1 MDDWIDSTSLLA
13 AAAEQGHKVSTRS
26 LELWRYRGLLP
37 RPRRQA
43 KGRAAW
49 LYPPGTQHQLLSLLH
64 MHRKVRSLGLVTI
77 ALWVEDFP
85 IELDRVRA
93 ALSSAVDEL
102 GRELHKAG
110 GDIPGFIDLH
120 ARKLAGKRGDSGA
133 PRIVRMTKDERIRAC
148 AYMIAVGLDAKEE
161 IERRKDDIVLVERM
175 FGLRSG
181 HRGGLA
187 MHEPFVAG
195 FQRLKPILSLD
206 KVRKAVASARP
217 EEFELVRLVARLSRI
232 WTPLMLPEM
241 LNEYGTEAGS
251 FRKIAGQTFD
261 DPPVET
267 YTLQIINH
275 LLGLHES
282 KSTVDEIRQAIG
294 ALQPAAIDLQ
304 MLTVFPSQK
313 RLETFNQLPPDR
325 QQQTKKELAR
335 RRKKSTGQQSSVD
348 A

>member
-1 MDDWIDSTSLLA
+1 M
-13 AAAEQGHKVSTRS
+13 HK
-26 LELWRYRGLLP
+26 
-37 RPRRQA
+37 
-43 KGRAAW
+43 
-49 LYPPGTQHQLLSLLH
+49 
-64 MHRKVRSLGLVTI
+64 KVRSLGLVTI

-102 GRELHKAG
+102 GRELDKAG
-110 GDIPGFIDLH
+110 GDIPGFIDAH

-133 PRIVRMTKDERIRAC
+133 PRVVRMTKDERIRAC

-187 MHEPFVAG
+187 MREPFVAG
-195 FQRLKPILSLD
+195 FQKLKPILALD

-241 LNEYGTEAGS
+241 LNEYGTEAAPL
-251 FRKIAGQTFD
+251 RKIAGQTFD

-275 LLGLHES
+275 LLAVRDS
-282 KSTVDEIRQAIG
+282 KPTVQELRQGIV
-294 ALQPAAIDLQ
+294 ALQPAPVDLQ
-304 MLTVFPSQK
+304 MLTLFPSQK
-313 RLETFNQLPPDR
+313 RLETFNQLPRDR
-325 QQQTKKELAR
+325 QEQAKKELAR
-335 RRKKSTGQQSSVD
+335 RRKKSAGQ
-348 A
+348 